1 MIEIYSFKSLPS
13 HETRLEGL
21 ANDLETFHDLVDQL
35 NQHKNALSEKVQERN
50 AELEIKKTELE
61 KMEQRI
67 QDLIEAIATQE
78 YSKEDVY
85 QLEREKA
92 MLEESVAQTIRKREE
107 QESLHLN
114 KEIELKREF
123 ERLERFVAPYN
134 EQIKEFP
141 VGNNDDELVTQIS
154 IEKTLIDEKQ
164 QEMLLGK
171 VDLKNKIIPL
181 LQTMVQDDIDET
193 TKLRSGLYELKD
205 EQVKTEEEVME
216 QKDRIDVS
224 THFTSDQKLN
234 HFANHF

>member
-181 LQTMVQDDIDET
+181 LQTMVQDYIDET

-216 QKDRIDVS
+216 QKDRVDVS
-224 THFTSDQKLN
+224 THFASDPKLN